1 MEAIRRLQ
9 LLSQL
14 DALRDIPSIGGRPP
28 EASGV
33 LTEPEILAL
42 GNGDIAVFPGRRIS
56 RGTKPVV
63 IASPYLPYPLSH
75 GGAVRIFNLT
85 KQATCDLVLIAFCD
99 ELATPPQPLIDLCR
113 EVILVRRHGTHYRL
127 DTDRPDMVEEFDSTT
142 FRACLK
148 QTIERWKPALV
159 QLEFTWMAQYAG
171 YARTVLVEHDI
182 TFDLQQQLLAQ
193 SPKDW
198 ELKQQLEKW
207 KRFETEAWSKVDCV
221 VTMSAKDASAVS
233 GAKAVV
239 IPNGVDCE
247 RFRPIDTEPEPRRL
261 LFIGSF
267 AHLPNRL
274 ALEFFLNE
282 VWPKLGTGYTLH
294 VIAGP
299 RPGDYMEIP
308 DQLGVEVE
316 GFVEDVRPAYARAE
330 IVLAP
335 LTASAGT
342 NIKVL
347 EAMAMGRVVV
357 STRAGINGLDL
368 EPGADLIV
376 TAGAMEMVSEI
387 RALTADP
394 ARRKRIET
402 QARKTAL
409 GCDWSAIGKRQAE
422 LYAEFL

>member
-1 MEAIRRLQ
+1 MR
-9 LLSQL
+9 
-14 DALRDIPSIGGRPP
+14 
-28 EASGV
+28 
-33 LTEPEILAL
+33 
-42 GNGDIAVFPGRRIS
+42 
-56 RGTKPVV
+56 
-63 IASPYLPYPLSH
+63 
-75 GGAVRIFNLT
+75 
-85 KQATCDLVLIAFCD
+85 QATCDLVLIAFCD
-99 ELATPPQPLIDLCR
+99 ELTTPPQALVDLCR

-127 DTDRPDMVEEFDSTT
+127 DTDRPDMVEEFDSAT

-148 QTIERWKPALV
+148 QTIERWKPAVV

-171 YARTVLVEHDI
+171 FARTILVEHDI

-193 SPKDW
+193 SPNDW
-198 ELKQQLEKW
+198 DLKQQLERW
-207 KRFETEAWSKVDCV
+207 RRFETEAWGKADCV
-221 VTMSAKDASAVS
+221 VTMSAKDAAAVA
-233 GAKAVV
+233 GAKTVV

-247 RFRPIDTEPEPRRL
+247 RFQPAATEPVPWRL

-274 ALEFFLNE
+274 ALEFFLKE
-282 VWPKLGTGYTLH
+282 VWPQLGPGYTLH

-299 RPGDYMEIP
+299 RPTDYMEIP
-308 DQLGVEVE
+308 NQPGVEIE

-357 STRAGINGLDL
+357 STPAGINGLDL
-368 EPGADLIV
+368 EPGTDLIV
-376 TAGAMEMVSEI
+376 TTSALEMATEI

-402 QARKTAL
+402 QARKTAMQF
-409 GCDWSAIGKRQAE
+409 DWSAIGKRQAE
-422 LYAEFL
+422 LYSEFF